1 MFFYAGPFEPA
12 NFLSTILKKH
22 DRPAVNAP
30 DLQWRLEF
38 LLKNLYSPVAS
49 ALFTYAGNAAE
60 QL

>member
-1 MFFYAGPFEPA
+1 M
-12 NFLSTILKKH
+12 
-22 DRPAVNAP
+22 NAP

-49 ALFTYAGNAAE
+49 ALFTSAGNAAE